1 MGWKESDRVS
11 LRAEFV
17 RLASVEGANRSQ
29 LCQRFGISRKTGYK
43 WLRRWAEDG
52 DDGLE
57 DHSRRPQNSPGKTL
71 DRVERSVL
79 RVRKNHPA
87 WGGRKIRTRL
97 KMQGMDSPPSA
108 STITAILRRHGQI
121 SDEESAK
128 HQPYGS
134 FERSEP
140 NDLWQVD
147 FKGEF
152 KLSRGNHCYPLTILD
167 DHSRYSLGVIACGN
181 QKRLTVQKH
190 FRSVF
195 ERYGLPRAIYV
206 DNGNPWGTK
215 DQGFRHTRF
224 TAWLLRHDVEVI
236 HGRPYYPQG
245 RGKLERFHRTL
256 KLEVLQGRQ
265 FSSFSETQTQFDRW
279 RVVYN
284 QDRPHDSLDL
294 EVPLSRYRPSD
305 RSFQEQTK
313 SYEYSDRFKVRRTGR
328 YGQLQFHGVTYRV
341 SEAFS
346 NESIGLAPTQ
356 EEGQWEVYYCR
367 YRIAVLDEREG
378 TIRRHQ
384 PYG

>member
-17 RLASVEGANRSQ
+17 RLASIEGANRSQ
-29 LCQRFGISRKTGYK
+29 LCERFGISRKTGYK
-43 WLRRWAEDG
+43 WIRRWSERG

-57 DHSRRPQNSPGKTL
+57 DQSRRPNATPGKTAVA
-71 DRVERSVL
+71 VERAV
-79 RVRKNHPA
+79 VKIRKKHPA
-87 WGGRKIRTRL
+87 WGGRKIRRRL
-97 KMQGMDSPPSA
+97 QDQGMRSPPSA
-108 STITAILRRHGQI
+108 STVTAILRRHGLI

-128 HQPYGS
+128 RQPYGS

-140 NDLWQVD
+140 NELWQVD

-152 KLSRGNHCYPLTILD
+152 KLSRGSNCYPLTILD
-167 DHSRYSLGVIACGN
+167 DHSRYSLGVIGCSN

-190 FRSVF
+190 FRGVF

-206 DNGNPWGTK
+206 DNGNPWGAK

-236 HGRPYYPQG
+236 HGRPYYPEG

-265 FSSFSETQTQFDRW
+265 FSSLAEIQPEFDHW

-284 QDRPHDSLDL
+284 QERPHESLDL
-294 EVPLSRYRPSD
+294 DVPLSRYRASD
-305 RSFQEQTK
+305 RTFEEKTTP
-313 SYEYSDRFKVRRTGR
+313 YEYSDRFEVRRAGR
-328 YGQLQFHGVTYRV
+328 YGQLSFHGATYRV
-341 SEAFS
+341 SEAFC
-346 NESIGLAPTQ
+346 NESIGISPTQ
-356 EEGQWEVYYCR
+356 EDGVWEVHYCR
-367 YRIAVLDEREG
+367 HRIGVLNERDG

-384 PYG
+384 PLG